1 MAGLYRNPRLVLL
14 EKALRLAQRHV
25 RQSDKPH
32 LQCFFLGSV
41 LVDSGERSP
50 PRSDRSASFLSDINV
65 RVVQVRRESR

>member
-1 MAGLYRNPRLVLL
+1 MRNGLDVTSCGHSPYDRTKLWLDLYRNPRLLLL

-32 LQCFFLGSV
+32 LECFFLGSV

-50 PRSDRSASFLSDINV
+50 P
-65 RVVQVRRESR
+65 